1 MTRKPLLIKDLD
13 KLHVSGYLLIFV
25 DDIAVIFEGDSWDE
39 VVDVDVWGLGRSGQ
53 PVPHEHEST

>member
-1 MTRKPLLIKDLD
+1 MIKYLD
-13 KLHVSGYLLIFV
+13 NLYHVSGYLLIFV
-25 DDIAVIFEGDSWDE
+25 DDIDVIFEGDSWDE